1 MKKKQK
7 EKKKMSTKKA
17 KWLDLGSIT
26 KSADKKDPTKIYRNL
41 KFKDNVTVLKNGEEV
56 DLTKYRS
63 AMVKLK
69 KEDEYVLAE
78 IVTEVEGKIAE
89 IRKGKPGKNNYI
101 KFVDGISFKVDA
113 VPFTANKDNVA
124 QIKDPVTAL
133 EELIKRGFIKEED
146 VEKRREKTKEISS
159 WLEYQVS
166 LSPKDTT
173 TAST

>member
-1 MKKKQK
+1 
-7 EKKKMSTKKA
+7 MSTKKT

-26 KSADKKDPTKIYRNL
+26 KNADKKDPTKIYRNL
-41 KFKDNVTVLKNGEEV
+41 KFKDNVTVLKHGEEV

-63 AMVKLK
+63 AQVKLK
-69 KEDEYVLAE
+69 TQDEYVLAE

-101 KFVDGISFKVDA
+101 KFVDGITFKVDA

-124 QIKDPVTAL
+124 QIKDPMTSL
-133 EELIKRGFIKEED
+133 EERIKRGFIKEQD

-159 WLEYQVS
+159 WLEYEVS
-166 LSPKDTT
+166 LAPKDT
-173 TAST
+173 ASSSS